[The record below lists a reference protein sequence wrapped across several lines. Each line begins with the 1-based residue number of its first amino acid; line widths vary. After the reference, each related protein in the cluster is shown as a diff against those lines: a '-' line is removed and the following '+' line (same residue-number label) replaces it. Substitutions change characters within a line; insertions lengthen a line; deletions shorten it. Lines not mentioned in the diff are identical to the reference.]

1 ENQNYALPVLVP
13 HEGKSESMNGETRRS
28 YGQAFTFKRKRAPGF
43 QKGKKIYKKNNVSK
57 VKAVDDEIAE
67 LKRRVA
73 DGVDSSKVSEFADF
87 PLSKKTLDGLKGA
100 KYSTPTEIQRESL
113 MLALQGKD
121 ILGAAKTGSGKTLA
135 FLIPV
140 LEALHKAKWSQMDGM
155 GALII
160 SPTRELA
167 YQTFEVLKK
176 VGRHHDFSAGLV
188 IGGKFLREE
197 AAQINRTNI
206 VICTPGRLLQHMD
219 ETYNFSADGL
229 QILVLDEA
237 DRILDMGFAKTM
249 NAIIANLPAERQ
261 TLLFSATQTK
271 SVKDLAR
278 LSLHDPMYVSVHE
291 HAAHSTP
298 ARLEQSYIVC
308 ELHEKLSMLWSFLKN
323 HMHSKVLVFLTCCKQ
338 VKYVHEVMRRLRPG
352 MTVLCLHGGMNQLKR
367 VAVYEEFCRKE
378 HVVLFATDIAAH
390 FPSVNWVLQLDCPED
405 ASTYIHRAGRT
416 ARFERDGEALLVLTP
431 SEEEDM
437 VLQLKE
443 RKIPINKIRVNPK
456 RLFNISPKLEALC
469 ASDKTLKEMAQRA
482 FVSYLRSVFLM
493 KNKKVFNAHKLDTEA
508 FSKSLG
514 LAIPPRTRFL
524 KRGEKS
530 HEDDS
535 EEDSEEETDKG
546 SENGGGAAAALG
558 MNSEDESDS
567 DSGELFTVKRRL
579 PPLSA
584 EDVEKEASGK
594 ELAGEEMREGRK
606 KPLTKAAAAK
616 RLLKKN
622 ITANTRVVFDEEG
635 NAVHDAAAKRM
646 RLEDQHDKELHRQ
659 KIKQKHKEERI
670 KKKERLRAERG
681 LQPNKGAFG
690 SDDDDE
696 GEMEAVL
703 DTPDDG
709 TNPLDFIPD
718 PDELAARG
726 GVASVQGSK
735 CRKHELFRYQQGQGL
750 EAPIAFHNMQDDE
763 EIALQLLKAGRNKR

>member
-1 ENQNYALPVLVP
+1 
-13 HEGKSESMNGETRRS
+13 
-28 YGQAFTFKRKRAPGF
+28 
-43 QKGKKIYKKNNVSK
+43 
-57 VKAVDDEIAE
+57 
-67 LKRRVA
+67 
-73 DGVDSSKVSEFADF
+73 
-87 PLSKKTLDGLKGA
+87 
-100 KYSTPTEIQRESL
+100 
-113 MLALQGKD
+113 
-121 ILGAAKTGSGKTLA
+121 
-135 FLIPV
+135 
-140 LEALHKAKWSQMDGM
+140 
-155 GALII
+155 
-160 SPTRELA
+160 
-167 YQTFEVLKK
+167 
-176 VGRHHDFSAGLV
+176 
-188 IGGKFLREE
+188 
-197 AAQINRTNI
+197 
-206 VICTPGRLLQHMD
+206 
-219 ETYNFSADGL
+219 
-229 QILVLDEA
+229 
-237 DRILDMGFAKTM
+237 M

-378 HVVLFATDIAAH
+378 HVVLFATDIAARGLD

-416 ARFERDGEALLVLTP
+416 ARFECDGEALLVLTP

-530 HEDDS
+530 QSAAATKHTPTVSAAHDNRGVDGEDSDDNTGEDDNDDDDDSSGESDKSTNDSEDDS

-635 NAVHDAAAKRM
+635 NAVHDVHKRQRTMGESEEEDEGGINVEAAAKRM

-726 GVASVQGSK
+726 ASDSDDDSGSDDDGE
-735 CRKHELFRYQQGQGL
+735 RVRGGRSFAQSDGSPENSSDDQDHDDDEDEDDDDDLDD
-750 EAPIAFHNMQDDE
+750 ENENSNMQHDE